1 MLWHSLVQLNPASL
15 YESNVP
21 HVFDLLFEQFLEMDW
36 DGVFPLGDRRYVIL
50 HLDGDQIH
58 VSMSHTFEN
67 FTVLV
72 VILAILV

>member
-1 MLWHSLVQLNPASL
+1 
-15 YESNVP
+15 
-21 HVFDLLFEQFLEMDW
+21 MDW
-36 DGVFPLGDRRYVIL
+36 DGVFPMGDRRYVIL
-50 HLDGDQIH
+50 HLDGDQIY